1 MKCVV
6 VALVCLCSFSG
17 VALPPVILKPVYT
30 SSHLFW
36 PQEKVIYRFG
46 LEFQEKRSITF
57 FEEVRQIL
65 VKGGCLYVA
74 LEGVAEISVHDAD
87 TLERLITLELPAP
100 CVAMAFG
107 ANSLFVCFENPSNPN
122 NGDVLHQYI
131 LPRLELWK
139 SYNLNVN
146 ILFLYCS
153 INQQQRDL
161 LYYLDDDVIYLRKL
175 SLDRVGPGC
184 ESNFLFIPSNLC
196 SLWEH
201 RGQVKGL
208 TLLDNGRF
216 SIFDA
221 RLSSQDLLMDIK
233 ASIDKKD
240 KMLALI
246 APDLM
251 EQPLKHK
258 ELIDL
263 VIRLSTDLTKIDDH
277 LRVMWDFYGKD
288 VPDIAFQSWRYVDKG
303 PLDSCARL
311 VQEEI
316 LSYLDSIDMIAAILS
331 MAPAARSSFLSS
343 GEWKILRKRAIKML
357 IFYLWLGDIQ
367 KAHLLVE
374 GLNDCGDVL
383 IQNLLRQRSQS
394 SSTSVATT
402 SQH

>member
-6 VALVCLCSFSG
+6 VVLVCLCSFSG

-30 SSHLFW
+30 STHLFW
-36 PQEKVIYRFG
+36 PNEKVIYRFG
-46 LEFQEKRSITF
+46 LEFQEKHSIKF
-57 FEEVRQIL
+57 YEKQLRQIL
-65 VKGGCLYVA
+65 VKDGCLYVA
-74 LEGVAEISVHDAD
+74 LEDLAELYVYDAD
-87 TLERLITLELPAP
+87 TLERLTTLELPGA
-100 CVAMAFG
+100 CVGMAFG
-107 ANSLFVCFENPSNPN
+107 ARSLFVCFENPEGPN
-122 NGDVLHQYI
+122 EGDVLHQYT

-139 SYNLNVN
+139 SFNLNVN
-146 ILFLYCS
+146 VLFLYCS
-153 INQQQRDL
+153 INQQQRDF
-161 LYYLDDDVIYLRKL
+161 LYYLDDDLIYLHSL

-184 ESNFLFIPSNLC
+184 ESSVLLIPSNLC

-208 TLLDNGRF
+208 TLADDELF

-221 RLSSQDLLMDIK
+221 KLSSQDLSMDIK
-233 ASIDKKD
+233 TFVDKRD
-240 KMLALI
+240 KTLAMI
-246 APDLM
+246 APDL
-251 EQPLKHK
+251 LNHK
-258 ELIDL
+258 ELFDL
-263 VIRLSTDLTKIDDH
+263 VVRLSTDLTKIDDH

-288 VPDIAFQSWRYVDKG
+288 VPGIAFQSWRFVENG

-311 VQEEI
+311 AQFEI

-331 MAPAARSSFLSS
+331 MAPVARASFLRS

-374 GLNDCGDVL
+374 GLNDCRDPVMQG
-383 IQNLLRQRSQS
+383 LLKKRSQS

-402 SQH
+402 SQQ